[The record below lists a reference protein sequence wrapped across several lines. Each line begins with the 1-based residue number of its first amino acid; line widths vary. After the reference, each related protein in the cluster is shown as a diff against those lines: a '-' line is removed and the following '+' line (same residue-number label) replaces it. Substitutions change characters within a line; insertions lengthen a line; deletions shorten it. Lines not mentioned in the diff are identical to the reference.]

1 MSEEEQIEQLKELF
15 FRYEDFL
22 DQKGF
27 VNQFVPFDIAGTT
40 LDPEFYDEGIKVTIT
55 IQTFDEVS
63 LNEDL
68 SELVADSIY
77 DYLRENRDLEEE
89 VRGLDIDPE
98 WVNWWFV
105 VKTELVE

>member
-27 VNQFVPFDIAGTT
+27 VNQFVPLNIAGTT

-68 SELVADSIY
+68 SELIADSIM
-77 DYLRENRDLEEE
+77 DNLKERDLGEEL
-89 VRGLDIDPE
+89 RGLDLEPD
-98 WVNWWFV
+98 WLNWFV